1 MEIIN
6 NKIPIEFL
14 IDRFGIEFKIDNTD
28 TDIRIRIK
36 STTKNLQSYLMLNKE
51 IVEMNVYSGF
61 YSYGSTQ
68 VSIVGHHIIT
78 TLVKMFPHF
87 GRLDIDYTN
96 LEKYLKKDFVE
107 K

>member
-28 TDIRIRIK
+28 TDIRVRIK
-36 STTKNLQSYLMLNKE
+36 STTKNLQSYLMLNKV
-51 IVEMNVYSGF
+51 IVEMNF
-61 YSYGSTQ
+61 YMGTYQYGSTE
-68 VSIVGHHIIT
+68 VSIVGHHIIQSII
-78 TLVKMFPHF
+78 MIFPHF
-87 GRLDIDYTN
+87 RKLDIDYTN

>member
-1 MEIIN
+1 MEMII

-61 YSYGSTQ
+61 YYYGCEKIG
-68 VSIVGHHIIT
+68 IVGHHIIT
-78 TLVKMFPHF
+78 TLKKMFPHF
-87 GRLDIDYTN
+87 DRLDIDYTN